1 MNDAEWR
8 RVKERILL
16 PQKER
21 PGAYLDELRRKAEAE
36 REKAERQTDKQ
47 MDLFN
52 H

>member
-1 MNDAEWR
+1 VNDAEWR
-8 RVKERILL
+8 RVKERLLL

-21 PGAYLDELRRKAEAE
+21 PGAYLDELRRRAQEE
-36 REKAERQTDKQ
+36 REKAERKVDKQ